1 MDKVLDKLTI
11 LSKAIRFSKKIVIS
25 VILLT
30 LLFTIVMIYIYLKT
44 GMVPDTLVENWFE
57 FFGKEVLTLGG
68 IKISEV
74 VLEIVREILN
84 NREEEV

>member
-44 GMVPDTLVENWFE
+44 GMVPDTLVVEWFN
-57 FFGKEVLTLGG
+57 FFGKEILALGG
-68 IKISEV
+68 SF
-74 VLEIVREILN
+74 N
-84 NREEEV
+84 SS